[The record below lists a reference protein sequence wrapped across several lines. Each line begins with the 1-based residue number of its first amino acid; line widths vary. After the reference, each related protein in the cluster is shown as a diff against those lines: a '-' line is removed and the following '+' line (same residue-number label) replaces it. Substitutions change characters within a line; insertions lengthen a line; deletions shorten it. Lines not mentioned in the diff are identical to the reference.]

1 MKNWFD
7 CNDCKHFGIV
17 TMSTPF
23 PFQQLDAIIREN
35 HASLSVEYVPGHTK
49 TAGRHSN
56 IMKNPLWK
64 IKMENGSVISLDNDS
79 VVQLNCFGAGKKT
92 SAPTASQH
100 PSAPQKFG
108 PGQWIAGAGSA
119 VELVLINQRQHGID
133 HRRCIIGSVK
143 RYAHK
148 LSLSRARRR
157 L

>member
-1 MKNWFD
+1 
-7 CNDCKHFGIV
+7 
-17 TMSTPF
+17 MSDLGRNRINKWHQQKKKSSPASFHPLQRF
-23 PFQQLDAIIREN
+23 PLISQTFL
-35 HASLSVEYVPGHTK
+35 
-49 TAGRHSN
+49 
-56 IMKNPLWK
+56 PLP
-64 IKMENGSVISLDNDS
+64 ICCLMENGSVISLDNDS
-79 VVQLNCFGAGKKT
+79 VVKLNYFGAGKKT

-100 PSAPQKFG
+100 PSAPRKFG
-108 PGQWIAGAGSA
+108 PGQWFAGAGSA